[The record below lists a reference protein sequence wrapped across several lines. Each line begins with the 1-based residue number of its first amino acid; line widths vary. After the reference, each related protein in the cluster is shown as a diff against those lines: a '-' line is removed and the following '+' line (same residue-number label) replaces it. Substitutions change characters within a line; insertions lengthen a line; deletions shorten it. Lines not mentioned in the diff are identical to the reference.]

1 MNGQKKQFNGTV
13 LLVSADN
20 LAAHYLG
27 GYMSLSSAFRRCRF
41 CLAVVDDTKTKVLTI
56 LY

>member
-1 MNGQKKQFNGTV
+1 MNGQKKRFNGTV

-27 GYMSLSSAFRRCRF
+27 GYKSLSSAFRRCRF
-41 CLAVVDDTKTKVLTI
+41 CLAVVDDMKTKVLTI